1 MKHTDKIGTFVKPV
15 LIILLC
21 VAITSCQQKEAK
33 IDVVDWDFTRID
45 FKEES
50 ISLLSGYSSFDFT
63 KLTDSILILHGE
75 IFQGWKNK
83 PLRIY
88 DTLKLTEKYFVQDSL
103 VLQQIVSYSKPNTVF
118 FQLVIT
124 KTGGVKENLE
134 METTQPTVFFDYKG
148 KLFIKKGHLH
158 FFAEDLWYK

>member
-1 MKHTDKIGTFVKPV
+1 MKHTDKIETFVKPV
-15 LIILLC
+15 LLIFLC
-21 VAITSCQQKEAK
+21 AAITSCQRKEAK
-33 IDVVDWDFTRID
+33 TDVADWDFTRSD

-50 ISLLSGYSSFDFT
+50 ISLLSGYSTFDFT
-63 KLTDSILILHGE
+63 KLSDSVLILQGE

-83 PLRIY
+83 PLKIE
-88 DTLKLTEKYFVQDSL
+88 DTLRLTEKYFVQDSL

-124 KTGGVKENLE
+124 ENEGVKENLE
-134 METTQPTVFFDYKG
+134 METTQSAVFFDYKG
-148 KLFIKKGHLH
+148 KLFIEKGHLH